1 MVYKSKVPSL
11 TSFHDTICI
20 KLLFSLDDYSIKQIK
35 RKVWRWG
42 NWERCK
48 KCGFEMDLSTAGT
61 HESDNG
67 CVQVYA
73 EADGFVCPMCSSDS
87 KSDQGALQLYYIY
100 LNEAGSSS
108 VHHINI
114 HLYHF

>member
-1 MVYKSKVPSL
+1 MIQLCK
-11 TSFHDTICI
+11 
-20 KLLFSLDDYSIKQIK
+20 KLLFSLDDGVGEIVRES
-35 RKVWRWG
+35 
-42 NWERCK
+42 CK
-48 KCGFEMDLSTAGT
+48 KCGFEMDLSTADT

-73 EADGFVCPMCSSDS
+73 EADDFVFPMCSSEAS
-87 KSDQGALQLYYIY
+87 LTKLLYNCIICVYISIY